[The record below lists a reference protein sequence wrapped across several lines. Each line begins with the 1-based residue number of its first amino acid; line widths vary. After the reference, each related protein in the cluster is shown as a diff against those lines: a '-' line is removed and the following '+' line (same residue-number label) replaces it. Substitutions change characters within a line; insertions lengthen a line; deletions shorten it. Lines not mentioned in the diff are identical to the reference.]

1 MIDASI
7 PFNDTQRDV
16 LKKACDI
23 SFLHGSYLY
32 VALNKVDLVTPKDV
46 LIQYANTVSEVV
58 WKKKMDNIYH
68 VRGG

>member
-23 SFLHGSYLY
+23 SFLNGSYLY

-46 LIQYANTVSEVV
+46 LIQYANAVSEVI

-68 VRGG
+68 VWSG

>member
-46 LIQYANTVSEVV
+46 LTQY
-58 WKKKMDNIYH
+58 
-68 VRGG
+68 RR